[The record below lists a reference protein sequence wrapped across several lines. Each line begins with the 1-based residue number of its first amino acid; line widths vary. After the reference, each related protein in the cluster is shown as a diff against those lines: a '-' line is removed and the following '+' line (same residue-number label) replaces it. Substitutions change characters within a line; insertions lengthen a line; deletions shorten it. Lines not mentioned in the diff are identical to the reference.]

1 MGMRQVF
8 ADGVSTI
15 FSALGDIVQ
24 SATYKSITE
33 TYDASTRVVTKSTTS
48 VTIDVI
54 LDEYSA
60 TELRFSERLNDDQ
73 SLIPGDKKAMVKGSD
88 LSSVTPKVNDEITI
102 DSVDWQVKAM
112 KIDPAGAMYTFQI
125 RRP

>member
-8 ADGVSTI
+8 ADGVSAI
-15 FSALGDIVQ
+15 FSALGDIVE

-33 TYDASTRVVTKSTTS
+33 TYDATTRVVTKSTTS
-48 VTIDVI
+48 VTVDVI

-60 TELRFSERLNDDQ
+60 VELRFAERLVDDQ
-73 SLIPGDKKAMVKGSD
+73 SVIPGDKKALIKGSD
-88 LSSVTPKVNDEITI
+88 LSSITPKVNDEITI
-102 DSVDWQVKAM
+102 NSVDWQVKAI
-112 KIDPAGAMYTFQI
+112 KQDPAGAMYTFQI